1 LASVEDTLCDS
12 GHLVRADFQKRVP
25 PQNGIRINGK
35 LSFRGIQKAEEFFS
49 EILDSDDDGLI
60 TFEDFRAMM
69 SLSSLSW
76 AGFVHEEEFSNGEAW
91 RMYMADLGVHVSPEY
106 TMTLPSFILYRQVAE
121 LQLPL
126 ARDLSRTRLGFLPQ
140 KQQQWCAVKALIQDV
155 FSARVDNKEDVR
167 LDISEVQY
175 VLCNAGVCFDRTEL
189 LQTMLEWTRHEKVV
203 KHVHLKLL
211 KRYLTEAAVVD
222 APVMAK
228 GVISAEAREHRERL
242 KVDKEAVSHVLPAQ
256 LLAWFFSGHNYPKIP
271 SVYQACLAAKYR
283 ICRIVRQ
290 CTDVARWAWDLATF
304 FRERRCFKSMLALD
318 DKDQKQVGKNSGA
331 ADNTTNWSAIVE
343 VGNDA
348 GKDEG
353 FTMSWYTAYL
363 DNPIPSLVR
372 LGIPKDC
379 GLVFSVDF
387 LLRSGVKAE
396 DAKLAAEAMK
406 DFLNHQ
412 FQAELTRNQQY
423 RSLFVTTEFLGNDIG
438 NIIRLAVAYRRQSTV
453 DAWLEQALAPI
464 FLGDV
469 LTSWSGL
476 LCTSITPMDLLDSAY
491 ANIDS
496 QLTAKITSTVEFR
509 NDLLIDLLNRA
520 AIALRSVSTDSRAGA
535 TLATSGDRFK
545 RTVAKKTSV
554 LSIVAKPKATASS
567 KELEEKARK
576 LEDSLKHVLGWVEW
590 VQAYV
595 QGHKVVCDI
604 HLACSTRTVDGGA
617 SLSSNLYPLFVL
629 LFTVAEIGC
638 SETHIAPFGSSP
650 SFAPHSLEPVLIP
663 IPSSLFL
670 SSACLSLMPNKS
682 YSRPDLLPSTTRT
695 SAPSYYDF
703 TSNR

>member
-1 LASVEDTLCDS
+1 
-12 GHLVRADFQKRVP
+12 
-25 PQNGIRINGK
+25 
-35 LSFRGIQKAEEFFS
+35 
-49 EILDSDDDGLI
+49 
-60 TFEDFRAMM
+60 
-69 SLSSLSW
+69 
-76 AGFVHEEEFSNGEAW
+76 
-91 RMYMADLGVHVSPEY
+91 
-106 TMTLPSFILYRQVAE
+106 
-121 LQLPL
+121 
-126 ARDLSRTRLGFLPQ
+126 
-140 KQQQWCAVKALIQDV
+140 
-155 FSARVDNKEDVR
+155 
-167 LDISEVQY
+167 
-175 VLCNAGVCFDRTEL
+175 
-189 LQTMLEWTRHEKVV
+189 
-203 KHVHLKLL
+203 
-211 KRYLTEAAVVD
+211 
-222 APVMAK
+222 
-228 GVISAEAREHRERL
+228 
-242 KVDKEAVSHVLPAQ
+242 
-256 LLAWFFSGHNYPKIP
+256 
-271 SVYQACLAAKYR
+271 
-283 ICRIVRQ
+283 
-290 CTDVARWAWDLATF
+290 
-304 FRERRCFKSMLALD
+304 MLALD